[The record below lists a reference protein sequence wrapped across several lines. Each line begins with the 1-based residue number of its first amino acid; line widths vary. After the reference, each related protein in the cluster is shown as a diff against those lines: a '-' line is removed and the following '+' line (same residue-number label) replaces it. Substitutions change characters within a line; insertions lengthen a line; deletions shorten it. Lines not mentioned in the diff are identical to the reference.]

1 MVAEERPATFQERM
15 QVVLRDKDGKIR
27 FPSKDAS
34 WLTLFAAEADDVAFQ
49 LKAAQS
55 QLKADRVYVESAS
68 KQ

>member
-1 MVAEERPATFQERM
+1 M

-27 FPSKDAS
+27 FPSKDAN